1 MTLKVNSGPSAAQK
15 VLLVAIQPSS
25 ASTKCAF
32 SLLKNSFN
40 EQQMNSLEDYVEVS
54 LMSKFNRVQF

>member
-15 VLLVAIQPSS
+15 VLLVAIQP
-25 ASTKCAF
+25 STKCAF

-40 EQQMNSLEDYVEVS
+40 EQQMNSLEDYVQVS
-54 LMSKFNRVQF
+54 LMLKFNRVQF

>member
-54 LMSKFNRVQF
+54 LMFP

>member
-15 VLLVAIQPSS
+15 VLLVQPSS
-25 ASTKCAF
+25 ASAEHAF

-40 EQQMNSLEDYVEVS
+40 EQQMNSLEDYVEAS
-54 LMSKFNRVQF
+54 LMLQFNRV

>member
-32 SLLKNSFN
+32 SLLNSFN